1 MQQNLHTKHPFE
13 FHSQKAGKLTLK
25 IVMKVQNLL
34 LVSCF
39 ITQSDAFI
47 LSSKTFVPLRVG
59 LANSADDQ
67 EDSSSWDGFNPF
79 ERKETSTRIP
89 SILSSNKISVR
100 QMRMKELMSTL
111 LTSEPEKYDAILLN
125 HEELIMEPL
134 NDDDAVLDE
143 DSIYEPGMT
152 REERF
157 ERYDSAMSTREASA
171 VNASVKQI
179 LSKMRSFVMSR
190 R

>member
-1 MQQNLHTKHPFE
+1 
-13 FHSQKAGKLTLK
+13 
-25 IVMKVQNLL
+25 MKVQN
-34 LVSCF
+34 VF
-39 ITQSDAFI
+39 IFSFVLTKAYAFI
-47 LSSKTFVPLRVG
+47 GTSKIPARLCVS
-59 LANSADDQ
+59 LAHGDDRNHN
-67 EDSSSWDGFNPF
+67 EDSSWDGFNPF

-157 ERYDSAMSTREASA
+157 DRYNNAMSTREAAA

-179 LSKMRSFVMSR
+179 LSKMRFFVMSR

>member
-1 MQQNLHTKHPFE
+1 
-13 FHSQKAGKLTLK
+13 
-25 IVMKVQNLL
+25 MKVQTLL
-34 LVSCF
+34 LFSSL
-39 ITQSDAFI
+39 IIQSHAFI
-47 LSSKTFVPLRVG
+47 LTSKTFVPSCVS
-59 LANSADDQ
+59 LANGADDQ
-67 EDSSSWDGFNPF
+67 EDSSWDGFNPF
-79 ERKETSTRIP
+79 ERKVTSSRIP

-100 QMRMKELMSTL
+100 QMRMKELMSNL
-111 LTSEPEKYDAILLN
+111 LTSEPEKYDAILLD

-134 NDDDAVLDE
+134 NDDDAVLAE

-157 ERYDSAMSTREASA
+157 DRYDSAMSTREASA

>member
-1 MQQNLHTKHPFE
+1 
-13 FHSQKAGKLTLK
+13 
-25 IVMKVQNLL
+25 MKVQNVLIISSVL
-34 LVSCF
+34 
-39 ITQSDAFI
+39 TKAYAFI
-47 LSSKTFVPLRVG
+47 VISKIPTQLCIR
-59 LANSADDQ
+59 LAHGDDRNQ
-67 EDSSSWDGFNPF
+67 IEDSSWDGFNPF

-157 ERYDSAMSTREASA
+157 DRYDSAMSAREAAA

-179 LSKMRSFVMSR
+179 LSKMRSFVLSR

>member
-1 MQQNLHTKHPFE
+1 
-13 FHSQKAGKLTLK
+13 
-25 IVMKVQNLL
+25 MKVQNLIF
-34 LVSCF
+34 VSCL
-39 ITQSDAFI
+39 ITHSDAFI
-47 LSSKTFVPLRVG
+47 LTSKTFVPLRVG

-67 EDSSSWDGFNPF
+67 EDFSSWDGFNPF

-157 ERYDSAMSTREASA
+157 ERYDSAMFTREASA